1 MKKSCKCSVPV
12 NQGNSLLPWY
22 FTSTE
27 TVWLIRDGE
36 RGSGVCVCVGGGGG
50 SGTYE

>member
-1 MKKSCKCSVPV
+1 MKTSCKYSLPV
-12 NQGNSLLPWY
+12 NQGNSLCPWC

-36 RGSGVCVCVGGGGG
+36 RGWGEGGAE
-50 SGTYE
+50 GTYE